1 MDDLS
6 PQLLLIF
13 GVFLVVLALRLP
25 VFLAVISST
34 VSYVLIFPH
43 MPDVALVQTLLSGLD
58 RTAFAAIPYYFLL
71 GSIMGA
77 GGMATRLLR
86 LARAL
91 FSWIRGGLAQVNI
104 GVSMLFGGISGSATA
119 DASAIGSLM
128 IPAMKKDGFTPAYA
142 GAVTASSASI
152 GLLIPPSIPMVM
164 FGLFNNVSVGDL
176 FLAGVVPGVL
186 MGIYLSVAAW
196 WIAKRRQHPQTT
208 WSGWREV
215 WRAFK
220 SCLLV
225 LVLPV
230 LITYSL
236 SAGVAT
242 PTEVGAIAVVYAIV
256 VSVFIY
262 RDISLSLL
270 AKTIVSSATESAQ
283 ILSIIAVS
291 GGGLWIF
298 ANMGAADALI
308 NNVSALEFSATQLL
322 LVISFILILAGTVVG
337 PGLLLILIIPP
348 FTSLA
353 IANHIDV
360 LHFGVVA
367 VFSSA
372 VSLVT
377 PPIGILLFLTASQS
391 GASVLAILKEM
402 VPFYI
407 ALALL
412 LVSLIYFPVLSL
424 GLGELL

>member
-6 PQLLLIF
+6 PQLLLIT
-13 GVFLVVLALRLP
+13 GVFLTVTALRLP
-25 VFLAVISST
+25 VFLAVILST
-34 VSYVLIFPH
+34 VSYALVFPH
-43 MPDVALVQTLLSGLD
+43 MPDIALVQTLLSGLNKP
-58 RTAFAAIPYYFLL
+58 AFAAIPYYFLL

-86 LARAL
+86 LAQAL
-91 FSWIRGGLAQVNI
+91 FSWIRGGLAHVNI

-128 IPAMKKDGFTPAYA
+128 IPAMKKGGFQAAYA
-142 GAVTASSASI
+142 SAVTASSASI

-176 FLAGVVPGVL
+176 FLAGLVPGVL
-186 MGIYLSVAAW
+186 MGIYLSAAAW
-196 WIAKRRQHPQTT
+196 WVAKKRQHPQSA

-220 SCLLV
+220 NCILV

-230 LITYSL
+230 LITFSL

-242 PTEVGAIAVVYAIV
+242 PTEVGAIAVVYAVV

-262 RDISLSLL
+262 KDISLPVLG
-270 AKTIVSSATESAQ
+270 KTIMSSAAESAQ
-283 ILSIIAVS
+283 ILSIIAAS
-291 GGGLWIF
+291 GGALWIF

-308 NNVSALEFSATQLL
+308 NNVTAFQLPPTQLL
-322 LVISFILILAGTVVG
+322 FVIAFILILAGTVVG
-337 PGLLLILIIPP
+337 PGLLIILVIPP

-353 IANHIDV
+353 VVSGVDV

-372 VSLVT
+372 VGLVT
-377 PPIGILLFLTASQS
+377 PPVGILLFLTASQS
-391 GASVLAILKEM
+391 GASILAILKEM

-407 ALALL
+407 ALTLL
-412 LVSLIYFPVLSL
+412 LISLIYFPVLSV
-424 GLGELL
+424 GLGQLL